1 MGQVAVANADA
12 GYAREFAAS
21 VDSVDIAASEE
32 GVERSRHCVVGSPD
46 CCASHRQPKAA
57 SVDPAA
63 AREREVLPGANL
75 FPGYAASVRG
85 MDVALVAQAV
95 YHWDVWDGRVGL
107 ELGRQL
113 LSARSQ
119 VMDEYSWVSR
129 ECVP

>member
-1 MGQVAVANADA
+1 
-12 GYAREFAAS
+12 
-21 VDSVDIAASEE
+21 
-32 GVERSRHCVVGSPD
+32 
-46 CCASHRQPKAA
+46 
-57 SVDPAA
+57 
-63 AREREVLPGANL
+63 
-75 FPGYAASVRG
+75 